1 MTLDTH
7 YTIPTTVMLQS
18 VDDETLLFDSATE
31 LFFTL
36 NDVGTVMW
44 EIMSENSTL
53 RAVYDEL
60 MEAYDV
66 PGDQLEADVI
76 SFAMALL
83 QQGLI
88 LSAE

>member
-1 MTLDTH
+1 
-7 YTIPTTVMLQS
+7 
-18 VDDETLLFDSATE
+18 
-31 LFFTL
+31 
-36 NDVGTVMW
+36 
-44 EIMSENSTL
+44 
-53 RAVYDEL
+53 